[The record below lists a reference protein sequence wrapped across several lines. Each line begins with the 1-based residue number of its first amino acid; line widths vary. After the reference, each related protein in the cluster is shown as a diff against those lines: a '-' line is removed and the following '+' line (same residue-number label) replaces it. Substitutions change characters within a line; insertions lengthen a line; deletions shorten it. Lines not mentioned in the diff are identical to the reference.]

1 MGRVTRVYSGTRR
14 YDGSTLVSVN
24 GRTLEPRPAFRSHAD
39 TPFDWGYEGNGGP
52 AQLALSILADHFADD
67 ERARWHYQAFTRR
80 VIRSL
85 PIGTW
90 SLTGAQ
96 IDALCPKGEAIHID
110 LDRAS
115 FAS

>member
-1 MGRVTRVYSGTRR
+1 VGRVTRVYTGTRR

-24 GRTLEPRPAFRSHAD
+24 GRTLEPRPAFRSQAA

-67 ERARWHYQAFTRR
+67 ERARGHYQAFTRR
-80 VIRSL
+80 VIRVL
-85 PIGTW
+85 PGTW

-96 IDALCPKGEAIHID
+96 IDALCPRGEAIHIE
-110 LDRAS
+110 LDRALL
-115 FAS
+115 AS